1 MEKLIIRIGVFTY
14 NTLTDQ
20 VTGPQDYMDKR
31 FKTRM
36 KKIQAG
42 TDSVFNFGSRKG
54 ITTKDGQRFDVA
66 SLVLIS
72 LQTDYAA
79 HQGMKSFSRGVTS

>member
-1 MEKLIIRIGVFTY
+1 MEKLVIRIGVFTY

-36 KKIQAG
+36 NKIQAG

-54 ITTKDGQRFDVA
+54 ITTKDGKRFDVA
-66 SLVLIS
+66 SLVLVS

-79 HQGMKSFSRGVTS
+79 HQGMKSFSKGVTS